1 MYTCNNIVLQFLVL
15 LASLSAVLGS
25 PFRHGYHHGPIIA
38 YAHPK
43 CTKTLEKVTKEL
55 CRIELEKSC
64 TTETKTFTKITGFE
78 KGDCKEIEV
87 CKHGHGE
94 CIFSLVCIRNNK
106 ILLQGFPIHH
116 GYHGKRSAS
125 PGYIVPKCEKVTKE
139 ICKKVPVK
147 EEVSKDI
154 DLCTRT
160 PKKVINI

>member
-1 MYTCNNIVLQFLVL
+1 MIKTCNNIVLQFLVL
-15 LASLSAVLGS
+15 LASLSAVLSS

-78 KGDCKEIEV
+78 KGHCKEIEV
-87 CKHGHGE
+87 CKYGH
-94 CIFSLVCIRNNK
+94 
-106 ILLQGFPIHH
+106 GFPIHH
-116 GYHGKRSAS
+116 SYHGKRSAS

-139 ICKKVPVK
+139 ICK
-147 EEVSKDI
+147 EI
-154 DLCTRT
+154 DLCTRS
-160 PKKVINI
+160 PKKVCEEKEINVPKIVCEEEK

>member
-1 MYTCNNIVLQFLVL
+1 MIKTCNNIVLQFLVL
-15 LASLSAVLGS
+15 LASLSAVLSS

-87 CKHGHGE
+87 CKHGHG
-94 CIFSLVCIRNNK
+94 
-106 ILLQGFPIHH
+106 FPIHH

-160 PKKVINI
+160 PKKVCEEKEINVPKIVCEEKKKE